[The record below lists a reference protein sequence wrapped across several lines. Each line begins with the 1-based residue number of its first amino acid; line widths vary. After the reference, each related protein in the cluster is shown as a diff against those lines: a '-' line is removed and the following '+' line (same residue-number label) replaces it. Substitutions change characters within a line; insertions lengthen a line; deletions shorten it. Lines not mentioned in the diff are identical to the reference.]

1 MKLVILITAKREAGL
16 DIAQAWQQAGAPGVT
31 IIPSHGLH
39 ALQEEL
45 KSGSV
50 ELPRMM
56 VSMGAAMAVILD
68 EMEQHSM
75 IILSL
80 VEDVLVDLLIAAT
93 SQALGDLSS
102 PDHGILFTVPVDR
115 AIGMRPRETPAA
127 S

>member
-31 IIPSHGLH
+31 IVPSHGLH
-39 ALQEEL
+39 SLQEEL
-45 KSGSV
+45 RSGSV
-50 ELPRMM
+50 ELPRMV

-80 VEDVLVDLLIAAT
+80 VDDHLVDPLITAT
-93 SQALGDLSS
+93 NQALGDLTS
-102 PDHGILFTVPVDR
+102 PNHGILFTVPVDR
-115 AIGMRPRETPAA
+115 AIGAFHHGVQDG

>member
-1 MKLVILITAKREAGL
+1 MKLVVLVTAKREAGL
-16 DIAQAWQQAGAPGVT
+16 DIAQAWQEAGAPGVT
-31 IIPSHGLH
+31 IVPSHGLH

-68 EMEQHSM
+68 EMEEHSM

-80 VEDVLVDLLIAAT
+80 VEDALVDPLIAST
-93 SQALGDLSS
+93 NQSLGDLSG
-102 PDHGILFTVPVDR
+102 PDHGILFVVPVER
-115 AIGMRPRETPAA
+115 AISKSSREG

>member
-1 MKLVILITAKREAGL
+1 MKLVVLVTAKREAGL

-31 IIPSHGLH
+31 IVPSHGLH

-68 EMEQHSM
+68 EMEEHSM

-80 VEDVLVDLLIAAT
+80 VDDALVDPLIAST
-93 SQALGDLSS
+93 NQALGDLSS
-102 PDHGILFTVPVDR
+102 PDHGILFVVPVER
-115 AIGMRPRETPAA
+115 AIGMSRRDG